1 MKIWLSKNSEVSIR
15 EQLVAQVSLGIVS
28 RDLRAGEKLPSTRQL
43 ARRFEIHPNTISAAY
58 RELAEQNLVEFKKGS
73 GVYVRE
79 NAPAAAKPKNELDQI
94 IARFAREAETR
105 GFTPVEIE
113 ARLKNWFRA
122 KPAKHFLV
130 VECDADLR
138 NILIEEIGAATG
150 CETAGVGF
158 DDFLKIET
166 DAQVVAM
173 TDETGKITE
182 RLPPGKSCIVVRA
195 NSVSDSMKGSE
206 RPAGDDLIA
215 VASHWEKFLT
225 LARTFLLA
233 AQIAPETLVL
243 RRAGEPDWKKGL
255 SKVSLIIC
263 DSLTAK
269 EFGGDE
275 RVRVF
280 RLISDVSLD
289 ELRKFAG

>member
-15 EQLVAQVSLGIVS
+15 EQLVAQISLAIVS
-28 RDLRAGEKLPSTRQL
+28 RDLRAGEKLPSTREL

-58 RELAEQNLVEFKKGS
+58 RELTEQNLVEFKKGS

-79 NAPAAAKPKNELDQI
+79 NLPETNESKIELDQI
-94 IARFAREAETR
+94 IGQFMREAKAHN
-105 GFTPVEIE
+105 FTSGEIE

-130 VECDADLR
+130 VECDEDLR
-138 NILIEEIGAATG
+138 RILIEEIGTATG
-150 CETAGVGF
+150 CKTSGTSF
-158 DDFLKIET
+158 NDFLKTET

-173 TDETGKITE
+173 TDEMARLNE
-182 RLPPGKSCIVVRA
+182 RLPPEKSCIFLRA
-195 NSVSDSMKGSE
+195 NSVSDSMDGSE
-206 RPAGDDLIA
+206 RPPSDDLIA
-215 VASHWEKFLT
+215 IVSHWEKFLS

-233 AQIAPETLVL
+233 AQIEPETLVL
-243 RRAGEPDWKKGL
+243 RFAGEPDWKKGL
-255 SKVSLIIC
+255 SDASLIIC

-269 EFGGDE
+269 EFPADK

-280 RLISDVSLD
+280 QLIADSSLD
-289 ELRKFAG
+289 ELRKSAG